1 MLSIKRLPI
10 LSIWPIILCLI
21 NYLYGGNSKMY
32 IFRLGK
38 LPDQQSMLTFHAIA
52 RLGIESLIIVSPKI
66 PLASIGYFQDAP
78 KELDLDYCRKAE
90 IPYMRREV
98 GGGATYL
105 DENQIFYQVVLKRNH
120 PLAIRDIDK
129 LYRILSQPAVET
141 YGEFGIKAEFRP
153 INDIVTS
160 EGRKISGEA
169 GGDIGDCMVFVGGIL
184 LDFDYRTMSK
194 VLKVPDEKF
203 RDKIYKTIEENVTT
217 VKRELG
223 TIPPR
228 EDIVTV
234 LTEKFGKI
242 LGKFEPASLTPEI
255 IYQMQK
261 VERYLSSDEMIYRK
275 TPRIAQGVK
284 IREGVEILYG
294 MHKAKGGLIRTV
306 QEVEQERI
314 NGAAISGDFVF
325 YPKDQLSGL
334 EENLK
339 NTPRK
344 ETEVANKIEEFYQR
358 EKIQSPGVTSEDY
371 LKALKL
377 VKS

>member
-1 MLSIKRLPI
+1 MHV
-10 LSIWPIILCLI
+10 
-21 NYLYGGNSKMY
+21 
-32 IFRLGK
+32 FRLDK
-38 LPDQQSMLTFHAIA
+38 LPEQGSMLTFHAIA
-52 RLGIESLIIVSPKI
+52 RLGIESLIIVSPSV
-66 PLASIGYFQDAP
+66 PLVSIGYFQDAP
-78 KELDLDYCRKAE
+78 KEVDLEFCEKAG

-105 DENQIFYQVVLKRNH
+105 DENQIFYQVILKREH

-129 LYRILSQPAVET
+129 LYRILSQPAIET
-141 YGEFGIKAEFRP
+141 YNEFGIKAEFRP

-169 GGDIGDCMVFVGGIL
+169 GGDIGECMVFVGGLL
-184 LDFDYRTMSK
+184 LDFDYHTMSK

-217 VKRELG
+217 LKRELG

-234 LTEKFGKI
+234 LIEKFGKI
-242 LGKFEPASLTPEI
+242 LGKFEPAILTPEI

-261 VERYLSSDEMIYRK
+261 VERYLTSDEMIYKK

-284 IREGVEILYG
+284 IREGVDIFYG
-294 MHKAKGGLIRTV
+294 MYKAKGGLIRTA
-306 QEVEQERI
+306 QEIEREKI
-314 NGAAISGDFVF
+314 NEVAISGDFVF

-344 ETEVANKIEEFYQR
+344 EKEVANKIEKFYKR

-377 VKS
+377 LES